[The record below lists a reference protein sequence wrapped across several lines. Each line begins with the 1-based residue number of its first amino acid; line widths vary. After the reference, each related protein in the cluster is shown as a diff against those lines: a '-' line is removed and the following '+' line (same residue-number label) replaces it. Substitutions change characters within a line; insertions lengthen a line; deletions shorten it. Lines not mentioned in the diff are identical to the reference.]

1 MKLTPKYIVP
11 IVVGV
16 VVVVLL
22 AITLKMFVFKSTE
35 ERIPGTWAV
44 TDVKVEAENLDA
56 DRVESL
62 KRIQES
68 VYFVLNED
76 MSFTAFTGDIQL
88 TGTWSFDKNRAEVFA
103 RFDGDKGQASL
114 LGKWESGKL
123 VKIHKSAEAIITTT
137 YEKE

>member
-1 MKLTPKYIVP
+1 MKLAPKYIVP
-11 IVVGV
+11 IIVGV
-16 VVVVLL
+16 VVLVLL
-22 AITLKMFVFKSTE
+22 AIALKMFVFKSIE

-44 TDVKVEAENLDA
+44 TDVKVEAEILDA

-76 MSFTAFTGDIQL
+76 KSFTAFTGDIQL
-88 TGTWSFDKNRAEVFA
+88 TGTWSFDKNRTEVFA
-103 RFDGDKGQASL
+103 RFDGDQGQPSL
-114 LGKWESGKL
+114 LGKWDSGKL
-123 VKIHKSAEAIITTT
+123 VKVHESAEAIITTT